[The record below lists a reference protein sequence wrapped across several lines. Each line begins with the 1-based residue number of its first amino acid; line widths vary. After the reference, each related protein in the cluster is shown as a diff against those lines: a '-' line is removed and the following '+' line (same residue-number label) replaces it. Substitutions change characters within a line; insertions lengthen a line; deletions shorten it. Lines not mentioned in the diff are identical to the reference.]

1 MYKEKIEQLLLA
13 VKNQQMAVDEALQQ
27 LQTLPYEDLGFAN
40 LDHHRALRKG
50 FPEVVF
56 CQNKR
61 VEQAVEIIC
70 RLAQRNDVLATRT
83 TRAIFERVQEIAT
96 NAEFNEVAG
105 TIVVQHPDR
114 ERTPVT
120 DKKILVITAGTSDIP
135 VAEEAVVTA
144 KTIGHPVERLYDVGV
159 AGIHRLFN
167 NKGRIDAANVLIVVA
182 GMDGAL
188 PAVVAGLVGKPVVAV
203 PTSVGYG
210 ASFQGIG
217 PLLTMLNACAPGVA
231 VVNIDNGFGAG
242 YFATLINK

>member
-13 VKNQQMAVDEALQQ
+13 VKNQQMAVEEALQY
-27 LQTLPYEDLGFAN
+27 LQNLPYEDLGFAN
-40 LDHHRALRKG
+40 LDHHRTLRKG

-56 CQNKR
+56 CQNKQT
-61 VEQAVEIIC
+61 EQASKIIC
-70 RLAQRNDVLATRT
+70 RLAQENDVLATRA
-83 TRAIFERVQEIAT
+83 TREIFERVRETMPHAEYNELAAT
-96 NAEFNEVAG
+96 I
-105 TIVVQHPDR
+105 TVQHHER
-114 ERTPVT
+114 ERKPVT

-135 VAEEAVVTA
+135 VAEEAGVTA
-144 KTIGHPVERLYDVGV
+144 ETIGHPVERLYDVGV

-167 NKGRIDAANVLIVVA
+167 NKEKINAANVLIVVA

-188 PAVVAGLVGKPVVAV
+188 PSVVGGLVDKPVIAV

-210 ASFQGIG
+210 ASFQGIA

-231 VVNIDNGFGAG
+231 VMNIDNGFGAG

>member
-1 MYKEKIEQLLLA
+1 MYREKIEELLLA
-13 VKNQQMAVDEALQQ
+13 VKNQQMTVDEALQQ
-27 LQTLPYEDLGFAN
+27 LQALPYEDLGFAN

-56 CQNKR
+56 CQNKP

-70 RLAQRNDVLATRT
+70 RLAQRNDVLATRA
-83 TRAIFERVQEIAT
+83 TRAVFERVQEMVT
-96 NAEFNEVAG
+96 KAEFNEVAG
-105 TIVVQHPDR
+105 TIVVPHPDR

-135 VAEEAVVTA
+135 VAEEAVVTV

-159 AGIHRLFN
+159 AGIHRLFD
-167 NKGRIDAANVLIVVA
+167 NKRKIDAANVLVVVA

-188 PAVVAGLVGKPVVAV
+188 PAVVAGLVGKPVIAV

>member
-1 MYKEKIEQLLLA
+1 MYKEKLEQLLLA
-13 VKNQQMAVDEALQQ
+13 VKNQQMAVGEALQQ

-70 RLAQRNDVLATRT
+70 GLAQRNDVLATRT
-83 TRAIFERVQEIAT
+83 TRAIFDRVQEIAT
-96 NAEFNEVAG
+96 NAEFNEVAA
-105 TIVVQHPDR
+105 TIVVRHPNR

-120 DKKILVITAGTSDIP
+120 DKEILVITAGTSDIP
-135 VAEEAVVTA
+135 VAEEAAVTA

-159 AGIHRLFN
+159 AGIHRLFD
-167 NKGRIDAANVLIVVA
+167 NKGKIDAANVLIVVA

-242 YFATLINK
+242 YFATLINN